1 MWMAQLMKKMSIKW
15 FLMSKKCKTHLCKS
29 GSREDDFSSQFRC
42 RRKTDNEFPIF
53 VLWTTTLADYDQAEK
68 LVFVL
73 VLVLGLKTWSLG
85 RISTH
90 INLQIRTVHLV
101 ILSIGLACFQPLARR
116 RFPKTHGLRPIR
128 FCTLDELNRDW
139 EMLLKK
145 TSSSL
150 MSTKLI
156 VFRALFTREI
166 LIIYVPQV
174 RPPRLPWRKCLDKI
188 GRAHVWT
195 PVTL

>member
-1 MWMAQLMKKMSIKW
+1 MQIW
-15 FLMSKKCKTHLCKS
+15 FS
-29 GSREDDFSSQFRC
+29 C
-42 RRKTDNEFPIF
+42 RRLFLTISLSTSDRQRVSHLRY

-73 VLVLGLKTWSLG
+73 VLVLGLKIWSLW

-101 ILSIGLACFQPLARR
+101 ILSIGLACFQPLARIC
-116 RFPKTHGLRPIR
+116 FPKTHGLRPIR
-128 FCTLDELNRDW
+128 FCTLNELNRDR

-156 VFRALFTREI
+156 VLRALFTREI
-166 LIIYVPQV
+166 LIIYVP
-174 RPPRLPWRKCLDKI
+174 
-188 GRAHVWT
+188 
-195 PVTL
+195 